1 MITRDA
7 INLLRAMAE
16 GMSSALPMSAGV
28 LTGVL
33 DDLEID
39 GPISKMMSDHPDANS
54 ALFCLRALA
63 GVPDARVNWGRPELA
78 DHLEQLI
85 DRMGDADFDRKTWE
99 LFREALLTHPAES
112 GRR

>member
-39 GPISKMMSDHPDANS
+39 GPHQQND
-54 ALFCLRALA
+54 
-63 GVPDARVNWGRPELA
+63 E
-78 DHLEQLI
+78 
-85 DRMGDADFDRKTWE
+85 
-99 LFREALLTHPAES
+99 
-112 GRR
+112 